1 MADPLFMFTSFRSWR
16 LCLVLVALL
25 ALPVLTY
32 WDTLFAHFGLRDDYS
47 VLREV
52 HEQPG
57 TVTAFC
63 ASHARPVFGWI
74 SEQSL
79 KHLYTIHD
87 LQWARL
93 WAALCAGLAAGGTAW
108 ALTGLLRWR
117 LATAALTGALVA
129 LLPGTQVIV
138 GWAICWG
145 HLVGLILGIAGFA
158 AVEGGLR
165 ASGRAGRFSGLI
177 GGWALVVTGALTY
190 QSNVLFYAVFLAAAL
205 PMLRGESVRARV
217 RWAGAHLGVLCAGM
231 VGAFAVAKGLFAAG
245 VFVQSDRIAF
255 EADLPEKFW
264 WFLHGPLGNALSF
277 LVINDDEGRT
287 AFWHFSM
294 IAAVAGVI
302 GAGAW
307 LEGRR
312 HGRAAGLF
320 WAAALAGLPVLAY
333 AVSLIAAEQW
343 STYRTIFALTGVVV
357 MFFTLGLDQVA
368 ERCGGAWARWFT
380 PVVLGLLVA
389 AGFGL
394 ARNQAYALM
403 AVPQMKELALIKDG
417 ARQITPGWTARV
429 FVVTPDA
436 DDSFAELTYADEFG
450 SLSTASDW
458 TPKEM
463 LMDVLRERYPGVRDV
478 RGMFTF
484 ATGEQRPARGQ
495 SDVIIDL
502 GQGLEKEKARLAALR
517 AHGRMTGW
525 SLFEAWS
532 TLGKERGFHRW
543 PVLAAL
549 GLGVLLL
556 LGWRQ
561 EAEAES

>member
-1 MADPLFMFTSFRSWR
+1 MFTSSRAWR

-32 WDTLFAHFGLRDDYS
+32 WDTIFAHFGLRDDYS

-79 KHLYTIHD
+79 KHLSTIHD

-93 WAALCAGLAAGGTAW
+93 WAALCAGLAAAGTAW
-108 ALTGLLRWR
+108 VLAGLLRWR
-117 LATAALTGALVA
+117 LISAVLVGALVA

-158 AVEGGLR
+158 VVEGGLR
-165 ASGRAGRFSGLI
+165 ATGRIWRAVGLI
-177 GGWALVVTGALTY
+177 SGWSLVVTGALTY

-205 PMLRGESVRARV
+205 PMLRGETMRKRV
-217 RWAGAHLGVLCAGM
+217 CWAGAHLGVLCAGM
-231 VGAFAVAKGLFAAG
+231 MGAFVVAKGLFAAG
-245 VFVQSDRIAF
+245 VFAQSERIAF
-255 EADLPEKFW
+255 ETDLPEKFW
-264 WFLHGPLGNALSF
+264 WFLHEPLGNALSF

-287 AFWHFSM
+287 AGWHLAM
-294 IAAVAGVI
+294 LTVVALVI
-302 GAGAW
+302 GIGSI

-312 HGRAAGLF
+312 HGRSAALF
-320 WAAALAGLPVLAY
+320 WSVALAGLSVLAY

-343 STYRTIFALTGVVV
+343 STYRTIFALTGVVLV
-357 MFFTLGLDQVA
+357 FFTLGLDQIG
-368 ERCGGAWARWFT
+368 EQIGGAWERWLT
-380 PVVLGLLVA
+380 PITLGLLVA

-394 ARNQAYALM
+394 ARNQAYTLM
-403 AVPQMKELALIKDG
+403 AVPQIKELNLIKDG
-417 ARQITPGWTARV
+417 ARQITPGWKARV
-429 FVVTPDA
+429 FLVTPDA

-463 LMDVLRERYPGVRDV
+463 LMDVLRERYPGCDV
-478 RGMFTF
+478 QGMFTF
-484 ATGEQRPARGQ
+484 ATGGMRPERGQ
-495 SDVIIDL
+495 SDIVINMDL
-502 GQGLEKEKARLAALR
+502 GLEKEKARLASLR
-517 AHGRMTGW
+517 ARGKASSW
-525 SLFEAWS
+525 SLFEAWR
-532 TLGKERGFHRW
+532 TLGKDRGLHRW
-543 PVLAAL
+543 PLLAIVCL
-549 GLGVLLL
+549 GLLVLM
-556 LGWRQ
+556 GWRP
-561 EAEAES
+561 SMGTVGG